1 MPPQIAIDGPVA
13 SGKTVV
19 GRILA
24 QRLGYRFLD
33 TGLMYRA
40 ITWLALKEGVPLE
53 GAPLTELARRARI
66 RVADQGGTSVSSVEP
81 GNSRIIVNGVDVTDE
96 LRSPVVEGAV
106 SVVSAAPGLRE
117 VMVEHQRA
125 IAREGAIVMVGRD
138 IGTVVLPDA
147 GLKVFLRASVAER
160 ASRRYRELREMGK
173 ETSYKAILDNLRE
186 RDALDSQRAHA
197 PLQPAED
204 ARILDTDGIGVEEV
218 VERVL
223 AMVDGTG

>member
-1 MPPQIAIDGPVA
+1 MKSFPSQIAIDGPVA

-24 QRLGYRFLD
+24 RRLGYRFLD

-53 GAPLTELARRARI
+53 GAPLTELAAKARI
-66 RVADQGGTSVSSVEP
+66 RVVDQGE

-147 GLKVFLRASVAER
+147 GLKVFLQASVAER

-186 RDALDSQRAHA
+186 RDALDSQRAYA

-204 ARILDTDGIGVEEV
+204 ARILDTDGIGVEQV

>member
-1 MPPQIAIDGPVA
+1 MKSLPSQIAIDGPVA

-19 GRILA
+19 GRLLA

-53 GAPLTELARRARI
+53 GAPLTDLAGKARI
-66 RVADQGGTSVSSVEP
+66 RVADQGG
-81 GNSRIIVNGVDVTDE
+81 GNSRIIVNDVDVTDE
-96 LRSPVVEGAV
+96 LRSPAVEGAV
-106 SVVSAAPGLRE
+106 SVVSAAAGLRE

-173 ETSYKAILDNLRE
+173 KTSYKAILDNLKE
-186 RDALDSQRAHA
+186 RDTLDSQRAHA
-197 PLQPAED
+197 PLQAAED

-223 AMVDGTG
+223 AMMDGTG